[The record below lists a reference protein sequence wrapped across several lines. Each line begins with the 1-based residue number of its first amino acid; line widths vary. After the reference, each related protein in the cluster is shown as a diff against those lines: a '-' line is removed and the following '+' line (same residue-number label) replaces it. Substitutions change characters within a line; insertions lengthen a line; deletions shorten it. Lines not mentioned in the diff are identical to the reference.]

1 MNTRKLSSFNP
12 NPITKLALTVFLACT
27 LSMGLAYTDLFTFG
41 IVSFIALFF
50 ALNGKRK
57 TAVRVILF
65 YAIISFLSL
74 GMKLPFPDFVK
85 NNIIYLAV
93 IIKIFYLP
101 ILGGKFLIDTTDVS
115 SMMVAMEKLRLP
127 RVFVISLAVMFRYF
141 PVFQNDRKNIKMA
154 MKMRGISFRN
164 PIKYLEY
171 VSVPILISAGSI
183 SDDIS
188 KAAETKCIAD
198 PCKKIRYATFGF
210 GLPDLVL
217 ILGVLILHSLG
228 RYYA

>member
-1 MNTRKLSSFNP
+1 MNVRNLQSFNP
-12 NPITKLALTVFLACT
+12 NPISKLALTVFLACT
-27 LSMGLAYTDLFTFG
+27 LSMGLSYKDIFTLG

-57 TAVRVILF
+57 TALRVILF
-65 YAIISFLSL
+65 YLILSFISL

-93 IIKIFYLP
+93 IFKIFYLP

-171 VSVPILISAGSI
+171 VSVPMLISAGSI

-198 PCKKIRYATFGF
+198 PCKKNRYHSFSF

-217 ILGVLILHSLG
+217 FLGMMILHSLG